1 MTTTTFVDGTTVIRA
16 SWLNDVN
23 TTTYTTVPALAAS
36 NTGTNTGDQLTFKTI
51 SVSGQSDVVAD
62 TTTDTLT
69 LVAGTGMTIT
79 TNAST
84 DTVTLA
90 SATTTAATSTEVK
103 TGTDNTKMVTPSNA
117 LAAFGFSGYFQS
129 TDQTITTAGTLTI
142 PHGLGRVPIMV
153 QAFLKNTTTEA
164 NYAVGDI
171 TPAKLGNAANSSGC
185 GITWNSTNILVTYG
199 NIAGVFSVTD
209 RTTGTAT
216 SITNTNWSFF
226 VRVWA

>member
-23 TTTYTTVPALAAS
+23 TSTYVS

-62 TTTDTLT
+62 TVTDTLT

-79 TNAST
+79 TNAGT
-84 DTVTLA
+84 DTITLT
-90 SATTTAATSTEVK
+90 SATTTAATSAEVK

-129 TDQTITTAGTLTI
+129 TDQTITSAGALTI
-142 PHGLGRVPIMV
+142 AHGLGRAPIMI
-153 QAFLKNTTTEA
+153 QAFIKNTTAEQG
-164 NYAVGDI
+164 YSIGDI
-171 TPAKLGNAANSSGC
+171 TPAKAGDVTINNGYAL
-185 GITWNSTNILVTYG
+185 TWDATNIFVRFG
-199 NIAGVFSVTD
+199 SF
-209 RTTGTAT
+209 AT
-216 SITNTNWSFF
+216 STMTVTHKTSGVEVQATNTNWSFF